1 MRNNRIYPVQCRTE
15 SIFYRTAFPSGRC
28 ESISIFNDER
38 SQNSKRKQVYLTM
51 EPCQAFE
58 EMLEQERRKAALK
71 IAAVMLSA
79 GTMTHEEIA
88 YCVGLP
94 PDEIDRLSKKSK
106 L

>member
-1 MRNNRIYPVQCRTE
+1 
-15 SIFYRTAFPSGRC
+15 
-28 ESISIFNDER
+28 
-38 SQNSKRKQVYLTM
+38 
-51 EPCQAFE
+51 
-58 EMLEQERRKAALK
+58 MLEQERRKAALK

-94 PDEIDRLSKKSK
+94 PDEIDQLSKKST